1 MNLIFHSDLRGKMI
15 EVIETNLIVDNDNK
29 IYDHQSRIIE
39 VEDRDTYCNA
49 FKKYDGRAIRFKSK
63 QMPGNSIQANRKI
76 KELLY
81 DNHHLSCTVFSYS
94 DVYDDSIERHF
105 AYKMRTYSQQIK
117 D

>member
-1 MNLIFHSDLRGKMI
+1 MV

-39 VEDRDTYCNA
+39 VEDWDTYCNA
-49 FKKYDGRAIRFKSK
+49 FEKYDGRAIRFESK
-63 QMPGNSIQANRKI
+63 QMPGNNIQANSKI

-81 DNHHLSCTVFSYS
+81 DNHHLSCAIFD
-94 DVYDDSIERHF
+94 DVHDIIQRHF

-117 D
+117 DQFDPQIPNIQTTE

>member
-1 MNLIFHSDLRGKMI
+1 MV
-15 EVIETNLIVDNDNK
+15 EVIETHLIVNNDNK

-39 VEDRDTYCNA
+39 VEDWDTYCNT
-49 FKKYDGRAIRFKSK
+49 FEKYDGRAIRFKSK

-81 DNHHLSCTVFSYS
+81 DDHHLSCAIYDDVG
-94 DVYDDSIERHF
+94 DVYVRHF